1 MASGKVLR
9 EAEGHKVR
17 YRAKRG
23 LWGTRMASGGMAMAG
38 EKGAES
44 ARETEEGSGTQ
55 RKTQEG
61 VPATYRC
68 PQGMSD
74 SMETSQMAANKVREL
89 RGTEQG

>member
-9 EAEGHKVR
+9 EAEGRKVR

-23 LWGTRMASGGMAMAG
+23 LWSTRMVSGGMVMAG

-55 RKTQEG
+55 CKTQDC

-74 SMETSQMAANKVREL
+74 
-89 RGTEQG
+89 